1 MWTNISSMLY
11 IVFGLRKNSEVNKKR
26 GIERQ
31 KQEKKKGRERESKK

>member
-1 MWTNISSMLY
+1 MKYALY
-11 IVFGLRKNSEVNKKR
+11 SHWIKKKKVKEIKKR